1 MALQF
6 HCAMRFKSRQC
17 IDINI
22 EETEA
27 FLDIFNNQNSTRHM
41 SHLPHTHTHTN
52 INALHSKSVIHFFC
66 IWSLYYM
73 DNGSCVRYHFRHSA
87 QWIFPKKRERK
98 CNSIFM
104 ITVMSVL
111 WKVYVNQ
118 LTYHYSI
125 LILFLISNI
134 SIVWE
139 CVVHL
144 VCFFP
149 KLH

>member
-41 SHLPHTHTHTN
+41 PQTH
-52 INALHSKSVIHFFC
+52 INELHSKLVIHFFC

-73 DNGSCVRYHFRHSA
+73 DNVSCVRYHFRHSA

-104 ITVMSVL
+104 ITVMPVL

-118 LTYHYSI
+118 LTYHYSL
-125 LILFLISNI
+125 LIFFLISNI
-134 SIVWE
+134 SIV
-139 CVVHL
+139 
-144 VCFFP
+144 
-149 KLH
+149 